1 MDKPYLA
8 LIDPCQSS
16 SEALIVIRGYFCED
30 NFTTNIQQLWIDR
43 IRQAG
48 WKGSIYYLWWESSSV
63 SLWNLIRP
71 HLRWEQVKSRA
82 KQVGRDYLFNLV
94 STIPEKSISLIGSS
108 LGVRVIY
115 YGIQS
120 WSNSSKILKSTIL
133 LGGAVRRN
141 KDWGIR
147 ASILD
152 GKLINVYNSDD
163 EVLKTLFKIGELYLK
178 SPCGLKPIKD
188 VHPKIIN
195 VDATF
200 LIETSSHGEKHYLE
214 VLKHIDLSEI

>member
-8 LIDPCQSS
+8 LIDQCQSS

-30 NFTTNIQQLWIDR
+30 NFTTKEQLWIDR
-43 IRQAG
+43 IRKAG
-48 WKGSIYYLWWESSSV
+48 WKGSIYHLWWESSSD
-63 SLWNLIRP
+63 SPWNKTRL
-71 HLRWEQVKSRA
+71 HLRWDQVKSRA
-82 KQVGRDYLFNLV
+82 KKVGRDYLFNLV
-94 STIPEKSISLIGSS
+94 STIPEKSISLIGYS

-147 ASILD
+147 ASMLD

-163 EVLKTLFKIGELYLK
+163 KVLKTHFKIGEFYLK

-200 LIETSSHGEKHYLE
+200 LIGTSSHGEKHYLDF
-214 VLKHIDLSEI
+214 LKHIDMSEI

>member
-8 LIDPCQSS
+8 LIDQCQSS

-30 NFTTNIQQLWIDR
+30 NFTTKEQLWIDR
-43 IRQAG
+43 IRKAG
-48 WKGSIYYLWWESSSV
+48 WKGSIYHLWWESSSD
-63 SLWNLIRP
+63 SPWNKTRL
-71 HLRWEQVKSRA
+71 HLRWDQVKSRA
-82 KQVGRDYLFNLV
+82 KKVGRDYLFNLV
-94 STIPEKSISLIGSS
+94 STIPEKSISLIGYS

-141 KDWGIR
+141 KDWGII
-147 ASILD
+147 ASKLD

-163 EVLKTLFKIGELYLK
+163 KALKTYFKIGEFYLK

-200 LIETSSHGEKHYLE
+200 LIGTSSHGEKHYLDF
-214 VLKHIDLSEI
+214 LKQHIDLSEI

>member
-1 MDKPYLA
+1 MDEPYLA

-16 SEALIVIRGYFCED
+16 SEALLVIRGYFTEYD
-30 NFTTNIQQLWIDR
+30 FTNNLEKLWINR

-48 WKGSIYYLWWESSSV
+48 WKGSIYYLWWESSSG
-63 SLWNLIRP
+63 SLVNRLRL
-71 HLRWEQVKSRA
+71 HLRWEQVKGRA
-82 KQVGRDYLFNLV
+82 EKVGRDYLSNLV
-94 STIPEKSISLIGSS
+94 STIPEKSISLISHS
-108 LGVRVIY
+108 LGARVIY
-115 YGIQS
+115 YGIES
-120 WSNSSKILKSTIL
+120 WSNSSKILKSAIL

-147 ASILD
+147 ASMLD

-163 EVLKTLFKIGELYLK
+163 AILNTLFKIGELYLK

-200 LIETSSHGEKHYLE
+200 LIETSSHGEKHYLD